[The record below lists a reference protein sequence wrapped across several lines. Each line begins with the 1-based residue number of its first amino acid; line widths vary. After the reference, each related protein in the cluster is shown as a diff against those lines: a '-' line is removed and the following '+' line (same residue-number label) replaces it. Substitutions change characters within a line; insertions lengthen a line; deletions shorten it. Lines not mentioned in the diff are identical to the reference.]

1 MSHSIGNYSRLGG
14 TSRASEANLT
24 HITREHGNNVI
35 RAVVRMRLPL
45 SVVASGRGAEDDNP
59 PVV

>member
-24 HITREHGNNVI
+24 QIIREQGNNVI
-35 RAVVRMRLPL
+35 CAVVRRRLPL
-45 SVVASGRGAEDDNP
+45 SVAASGRGAEDEDP